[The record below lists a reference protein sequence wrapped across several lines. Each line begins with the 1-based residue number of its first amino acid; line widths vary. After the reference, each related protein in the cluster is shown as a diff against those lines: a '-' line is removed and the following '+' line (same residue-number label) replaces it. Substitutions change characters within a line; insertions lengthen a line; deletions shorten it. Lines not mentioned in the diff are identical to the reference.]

1 MSEWSVATQFWAI
14 TGSIAAALIA
24 SIAALIAIG
33 VVIFKVGRWTG
44 VINTS
49 LETFKGT
56 ITKIQEDI
64 KDAVREIKEA
74 VTKTQAD
81 INSLQLE
88 LTSKTLSP
96 GSPLE
101 PNELGKKVSE
111 TIGVPSI
118 VKGLAVG
125 LSEKAEGK
133 HPYDIQEL
141 CFNFVRDD
149 YDPSDEV
156 EKNIKEFAY
165 ENGISRA
172 DVMDVLA
179 VELRDEI
186 LRLIGHR
193 E

>member
-1 MSEWSVATQFWAI
+1 MSEWSVATQLWAI
-14 TGSIAAALIA
+14 AGG
-24 SIAALIAIG
+24 IAALIAIG
-33 VVIFKVGRWTG
+33 VAIFKVGRWAG
-44 VINTS
+44 VVDTS
-49 LETFKGT
+49 FESFKGT
-56 ITKIQEDI
+56 ITKIQEDM

-74 VTKTQAD
+74 VTKIQAD
-81 INSLQLE
+81 INGLQLE
-88 LTSKTLSP
+88 LTSKTLNP

-101 PNELGKKVSE
+101 PNELGKKVSK

-118 VKGLAVG
+118 VKGLAAG

-156 EKNIKEFAY
+156 EKNIKECAY